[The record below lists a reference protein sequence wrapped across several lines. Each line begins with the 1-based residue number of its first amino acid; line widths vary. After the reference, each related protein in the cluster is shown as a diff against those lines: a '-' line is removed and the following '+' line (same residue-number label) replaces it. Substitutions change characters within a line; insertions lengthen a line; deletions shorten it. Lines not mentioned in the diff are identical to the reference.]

1 MNKESE
7 RVRQAA
13 LGLEERKSGA
23 GTGRAIVESS
33 PE

>member
-23 GTGRAIVESS
+23 GTGRVMVEAR